1 MIPALHC
8 FSKPFCSRSLF
19 LDGDVKLASNKFAP
33 AEETTEATTGSAAV
47 SDPTVANAGLT
58 ELEDPSVSDEL
69 AASEAANA
77 TPQAG
82 QVAPPAQ
89 TLISD
94 AANQIAETTYNPTSM
109 DSSAT
114 TDGWVE
120 VPRDP
125 AETETGLQATPA
137 DVDNNTPAVE
147 GAAAGAKGQNGGHR
161 GRGHRRPR
169 GGEGSRGRGGRGE
182 YRGRG
187 RGAGR
192 GGRGRGGSNAS
203 PAATPAPSNQ
213 LAADW

>member
-1 MIPALHC
+1 M
-8 FSKPFCSRSLF
+8 
-19 LDGDVKLASNKFAP
+19 KLASNKFAP
-33 AEETTEATTGSAAV
+33 AEETTEVTTEAAAV
-47 SDPTVANAGLT
+47 SDPTVANAGLA
-58 ELEDPSVSDEL
+58 ELQDPSISDEL

-77 TPQAG
+77 TPQAE

-94 AANQIAETTYNPTSM
+94 AANQIAETTYDPTSM

-137 DVDNNTPAVE
+137 DVNNNTATAEETP
-147 GAAAGAKGQNGGHR
+147 AGAKGQNGGHR

-169 GGEGSRGRGGRGE
+169 GGDGSRGRGGRGE

-213 LAADW
+213 VAADW